1 MHKETN
7 RFKTYTQLEKTYR
20 KILVRRW
27 PRQHGRPRIFSPL
40 TKGRFTSRAF
50 LINGVVLS
58 GAEPK
63 ETFAWM
69 TDQELSQKQ
78 PR

>member
-27 PRQHGRPRIFSPL
+27 PRQHG
-40 TKGRFTSRAF
+40 
-50 LINGVVLS
+50 
-58 GAEPK
+58 
-63 ETFAWM
+63 
-69 TDQELSQKQ
+69 Q
-78 PR
+78 PRTEFRRTTPTAVFLRMGKSEPLILLRQDT